1 MVWYLDLG
9 MFGNC
14 LFKRLFVLLSILA
27 GCGGAGGGGSQGGP
41 GSETRPPIDYATLEA
56 EAKLLHDSWDD
67 ISFTDPSS
75 LPMSGSATYSGVMQ
89 LDIQNGAGEISMDGL
104 LNMKVSFASN
114 SITGTATNF
123 IDENNA
129 NYSGNLALSNGMIDR
144 DADPNIEYTLQA
156 DIGGTLTGGGKSFDI
171 SADLQGDFRGTSW
184 KATSGGVQ
192 GSAVS
197 SYGTG
202 YVFGEFVASR

>member
-1 MVWYLDLG
+1 
-9 MFGNC
+9 MFRNG
-14 LFKRLFVLLSILA
+14 LIKGLFVILLALA

-41 GSETRPPIDYATLEA
+41 GRETRPPIDYATLEA
-56 EAKLLHDSWDD
+56 EARLLHDTWDD

-75 LPMSGSATYSGVMQ
+75 LPMSGSATYSGIMQ
-89 LDIQNGAGEISMDGL
+89 LDIQKGAGEISMDGL
-104 LNMKVSFASN
+104 LNMKVSFANNAVS
-114 SITGTATNF
+114 GTATNF

-129 NYSGNLALSNGMIDR
+129 NYSGKLTLSNGMIDR
-144 DADPNIEYTLQA
+144 GADPNVDYTLQA
-156 DIGGTLTGGGKSFDI
+156 DIGGTLSGGGKSFDI
-171 SADLQGDFRGTSW
+171 SADLQGDFHGSGW

-202 YVFGEFVASR
+202 YVFGEFVAAR